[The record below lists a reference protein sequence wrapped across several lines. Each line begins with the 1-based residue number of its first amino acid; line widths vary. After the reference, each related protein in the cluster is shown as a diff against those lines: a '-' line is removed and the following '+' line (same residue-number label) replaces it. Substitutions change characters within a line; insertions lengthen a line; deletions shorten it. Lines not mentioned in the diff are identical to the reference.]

1 MSRPRLFTARV
12 ADCFCVRLIRLHAF
26 SCNDERARLRILE
39 PNVVNLFLSCSIVPP
54 CCLLHIRTASLTN
67 AVPKPLRRS
76 CFRDQYCQQPISG
89 APMGGDPPQPITL
102 AGASRR
108 APDQQRGL
116 LLDGLRGKC
125 EVRRLRSEPMWNT
138 APSGLGGVEVPET
151 G

>member
-67 AVPKPLRRS
+67 AVPNPLRRS
-76 CFRDQYCQQPISG
+76 CFRDQYCREPISG
-89 APMGGDPPQPITL
+89 APMGGDPPHRYPLQARPAEPPPNSGGSCL
-102 AGASRR
+102 MGCAASAR
-108 APDQQRGL
+108 
-116 LLDGLRGKC
+116 C
-125 EVRRLRSEPMWNT
+125 
-138 APSGLGGVEVPET
+138 
-151 G
+151 